1 MPMSRINIRWNAS
14 ALLVSVSTLPMLQA
28 VLLTPILA
36 VVRDSIGEQSSTT
49 FLLRIIVAAPA
60 LTIVILSPF
69 IGRLADRFQRR
80 HILIFGLTLY
90 AFCGAMIFAWP
101 RPEFIFFSRLLLGAA
116 LACLLTATTALTG
129 DLFDPGE
136 RNRIL
141 GLQFAAGAAVGM
153 FFPVLAGSLALV
165 NWRLTFLIYLV
176 AAVLIVPAA
185 RLPDRPVM
193 APPPGSKATNFELR
207 PIVGICALIG
217 VGTLT
222 LWLLTIQLAFHL
234 KEIGLVSPVF
244 AGLALGVP
252 CLTGVLGGTLYERVR
267 QRFGFRSIAALAFA
281 LIGIG
286 YGVISMAASVPLV
299 VLGLLFAGFGFGLNQ
314 PNCSAWLLSVVAK
327 EVRGRAAAALTF
339 AVCAGQLASP
349 FVYQPL
355 VAMAG
360 SAASFAIMSGMCLML
375 ATAVL
380 LAANFGPLSD
390 RKEIRASPVAPVP
403 SHEL

>member
-1 MPMSRINIRWNAS
+1 MPMSRSNIRWNAS

-49 FLLRIIVAAPA
+49 FWLRIIVAAPA
-60 LTIVILSPF
+60 LTIVILLPF

-90 AFCGAMIFAWP
+90 AFCGVIIFASP
-101 RPEFIFFSRLLLGAA
+101 RPEFIFVSRLLLGGA

-129 DLFDPGE
+129 DLFNAGE

-141 GLQFAAGAAVGM
+141 GLQSAASAAVGM

-165 NWRLTFLIYLV
+165 DWRLTFLVYLV
-176 AAVLIVPAA
+176 AAVFIVPAA

-193 APPPGSKATNFELR
+193 APTPGSKASEDFELR
-207 PIVGICALIG
+207 PILGICALIG
-217 VGTLT
+217 LGTLA

-234 KEIGLVSPVF
+234 KEIGLASPVF
-244 AGLALGVP
+244 AGLALGAP
-252 CLTGVLGGTLYERVR
+252 CLTAVLIGTLYKRVR
-267 QRFGFRSIAALAFA
+267 QQFAFRSIAALAFA
-281 LIGIG
+281 LVGIG
-286 YGVISMAASVPLV
+286 YGVISIAASMPLV
-299 VLGLLFAGFGFGLNQ
+299 VVGLLFAGFGFGLNQ
-314 PNCSAWLLSVVAK
+314 PNCSAWLLSVVTT
-327 EVRGRAAAALTF
+327 EFRGRAAAALTF

-360 SAASFAIMSGMCLML
+360 SAASFAIMSGMSLMV

-380 LAANFGPLSD
+380 LAGNFGPLSD
-390 RKEIRASPVAPVP
+390 RKERTSQP
-403 SHEL
+403 STT